1 VEQLGIRPNAPKV
14 KPFKK
19 QSKPCQRE
27 RTDIEYVFVEETMIK
42 KIVLLG
48 LAVIFLLTSC
58 ALPGGNSTK
67 DEPTKEP
74 AKQEAQ
80 VEQPKA
86 DTAAKP
92 ETQADAAPAEGAT
105 TPTAEE
111 AAPAGL
117 NFRDEFDLANDNFT
131 DDFVLTTQAP
141 NRDQM
146 QTEASTVQDGI
157 LEFRIRD
164 AETYIYKFVKGSA
177 ADDAVIESKWISK
190 GQSLNGIALVCR
202 AAEDNSSWYEARVSA
217 QGDWQILRYDR
228 SIKEADPFKN
238 PFVTI
243 KKGVAKP
250 KLVRPAGDNVSKFS
264 CVGTKLTFEING
276 TKLTETN
283 NNDIKGGGMVG
294 LGVMSSTFLPA
305 QILFDYYSATT
316 P

>member
-1 VEQLGIRPNAPKV
+1 MQ
-14 KPFKK
+14 
-19 QSKPCQRE
+19 
-27 RTDIEYVFVEETMIK
+27 K

-67 DEPTKEP
+67 EEEPTQAP
-74 AKQEAQ
+74 AKEEVQ
-80 VEQPKA
+80 VEQPKEEPK
-86 DTAAKP
+86 TQP
-92 ETQADAAPAEGAT
+92 EAPAEEVAE
-105 TPTAEE
+105 PTAEE
-111 AAPAGL
+111 AAAPEGL
-117 NFRDEFDLANDNFT
+117 NFRDEFDLSNDNFT
-131 DDFVLTTQAP
+131 DDFILTTQAA
-141 NRDQM
+141 NRDLV
-146 QTEASTVQDGI
+146 QTEPSTVQDGI

-164 AETYIYKFVKGSA
+164 AETYIYKFVKGSVA
-177 ADDAVIESKWISK
+177 EDAVIESKWISK

-202 AAEDNSSWYEARVSA
+202 AAEDNSSWYEARISA

-238 PFVTI
+238 PFVTV

-264 CVGTKLTFEING
+264 CVGTKLTYEVNG
-276 TKLTETN
+276 TKLVETN

-294 LGVMSSTFLPA
+294 IGVMSSTFLPA